1 VSGGVRFLDCQQG
14 DEAGMI
20 KPAMSTV
27 KEIESAISKLA
38 PAEVHRVA
46 DWLQEYR
53 DELWDRQIEA
63 DAAAGKLDKLIRHAK
78 ADYRAGRAT
87 PFP

>member
-1 VSGGVRFLDCQQG
+1 VSRPDIFRIAAKGKIVT
-14 DEAGMI
+14 I
-20 KPAMSTV
+20 IPVMSTV
-27 KEIESAISKLA
+27 QEIESAISKLS
-38 PAEVHRVA
+38 PSEVNRVA

-63 DAAAGKLDKLIRHAK
+63 DAAAGKLDKLIHRAK

>member
-1 VSGGVRFLDCQQG
+1 
-14 DEAGMI
+14 
-20 KPAMSTV
+20 MSTV

-38 PAEVHRVA
+38 PTEVHQVA

-53 DELWDRQIEA
+53 EELWDRQIEA
-63 DAAAGKLDKLIRHAK
+63 DAAAGKFDNLIRQAK
-78 ADYRAGRAT
+78 ADFRAGQAT